1 MTATM
6 TKPSR
11 ADSPE
16 KQFLTRNEGRKLFVM
31 AVVLITM
38 VIYLFQSGFK
48 TDDPNQGGVPITLP
62 GIGMTTEPH
71 ELPTQDPVKVRD
83 ALLRS
88 EDAKTGGAKPAA
100 EFTYDPKILQTVLEG
115 GPEALNVVEEPA
127 LYHLAALVHGMSD
140 EELAAAPKTHGTWTW
155 TSLRSPEGRVAARGK
170 FRRIQGRF
178 LIPLT
183 QRVLETYPNE
193 ADLVWVWQGILR
205 VQNRGYFVTITD
217 KNFEPEIG
225 PAGTII
231 EVDAAF
237 LKGHAYES
245 RRGVVQLPHVIVKK
259 FHKVTPPKDWDYMN
273 SELIWGAVIAFVIGS
288 FLMVVYARRSRASAA
303 RFDDWRQK
311 RLASKKAGSPKAG
324 ADKPPAS
331 EGPAPTEVAPG
342 VGAPVVPPA
351 PAEAATAPP
360 LDPAPAV
367 APPPAADA
375 APAEA
380 EPSATPEA
388 PAAEGEAPTEAEPAI
403 DPTSAE
409 PEPAGDAEAPAA
421 EVASAEVAPAE
432 AAEAPAQP
440 GEPNS
445 SPSDVSPASGD
456 TPPQA

>member
-6 TKPSR
+6 TKPS

-16 KQFLTRNEGRKLFVM
+16 KQLMTRNEGRKLFVM
-31 AVVLITM
+31 GVVLITM
-38 VIYLFQSGFK
+38 VVYLFKSGFK

-62 GIGMTTEPH
+62 GIGMTSEPH

-83 ALLRS
+83 ALQRS
-88 EDAKTGGAKPAA
+88 EDAKKTAAKPAS
-100 EFTYDPKILQTVLEG
+100 EFKYDPKVLQTVIEG
-115 GPEALNVVEEPA
+115 KEEGKGLNLVEEPA

-140 EELAAAPKTHGTWTW
+140 EELASAHKTHGTWTW
-155 TSLRSPEGRVAARGK
+155 SSLRSPEGRVAARGK
-170 FRRIQGRF
+170 FRRLQGRF

-245 RRGVVQLPHVIVKK
+245 RRGIVQLPHVIVKK
-259 FHKVTPPKDWDYMN
+259 FHKVAPPKEWDYMN
-273 SELIWGAVIAFVIGS
+273 SELIWGAVVAFFVGA

-303 RFDDWRQK
+303 QFDDWRQK
-311 RLASKKAGSPKAG
+311 RLASKKAGTPKAE
-324 ADKPPAS
+324 AKAQEPKSEEAS
-331 EGPAPTEVAPG
+331 
-342 VGAPVVPPA
+342 
-351 PAEAATAPP
+351 
-360 LDPAPAV
+360 
-367 APPPAADA
+367 A

-380 EPSATPEA
+380 VAPGVAAPPSEAQPAESAATTEPTTEAEPPATEAEPEA
-388 PAAEGEAPTEAEPAI
+388 PAMAAEPAAPAMAAEPAAPATEAEAETPSDAPPTEAE
-403 DPTSAE
+403 
-409 PEPAGDAEAPAA
+409 AEAPATEA
-421 EVASAEVAPAE
+421 E
-432 AAEAPAQP
+432 
-440 GEPNS
+440 GTTS
-445 SPSDVSPASGD
+445 SGDAPSDVE

>member
-6 TKPSR
+6 TKPSH

-83 ALLRS
+83 ALQRS
-88 EDAKTGGAKPAA
+88 EDAKSGGAKPATK
-100 EFTYDPKILQTVLEG
+100 FTYDPKILQTVLEG

-155 TSLRSPEGRVAARGK
+155 ASLRSPEGRVAARGK

-259 FHKVTPPKDWDYMN
+259 FRKLAPPKQWDYMN

-288 FLMVVYARRSRASAA
+288 FLIVVYARRSRASAA
-303 RFDDWRQK
+303 RFDEWRQK
-311 RLASKKAGSPKAG
+311 RLASKKAGAPKPN
-324 ADKPPAS
+324 ADKAPTSEGAPPPA
-331 EGPAPTEVAPG
+331 EVAPG
-342 VGAPVVPPA
+342 VGAPLGASETAAAEPTPAAEPAPAPEPAPAAEPAPVEPAPVEPAPVEPVPVEPAPVEPA
-351 PAEAATAPP
+351 PAESASAAEPTPNGDPEPNADP
-360 LDPAPAV
+360 PAP
-367 APPPAADA
+367 
-375 APAEA
+375 
-380 EPSATPEA
+380 SA
-388 PAAEGEAPTEAEPAI
+388 
-403 DPTSAE
+403 
-409 PEPAGDAEAPAA
+409 
-421 EVASAEVAPAE
+421 
-432 AAEAPAQP
+432 
-440 GEPNS
+440 
-445 SPSDVSPASGD
+445 
-456 TPPQA
+456 